1 MEDTR
6 EHDVV
11 LQPKKVSGPSVLS
24 WGLGIPGHYQYQNI
38 HPSPKL
44 LHYCLGLFVVECQV
58 RPLTYCLKLPN
69 IMKKLHPVF
78 NIVKLSTAPE
88 DLILERKL
96 KPLPLPIV
104 IDREEK

>member
-1 MEDTR
+1 
-6 EHDVV
+6 
-11 LQPKKVSGPSVLS
+11 
-24 WGLGIPGHYQYQNI
+24 
-38 HPSPKL
+38 
-44 LHYCLGLFVVECQV
+44 
-58 RPLTYCLKLPN
+58 
-69 IMKKLHPVF
+69 MKKLHPVF